1 MWQNIWPNS
10 ETLLVYL
17 HMSPFSNKWL
27 NGRLKREKVA
37 RSIIS
42 FVRIITSHIFL
53 VFVSIWE
60 GSVQRRISY
69 SSLYRGPGKKLDRDS
84 NAGNCKYY
92 VFEKS
97 ITLLTNNG
105 TFRNSCLQSWTSKQ
119 SGFLFCG
126 TCFTKYSLYRPAK
139 S

>member
-17 HMSPFSNKWL
+17 HMSPFSI
-27 NGRLKREKVA
+27 NGWMAAWKERRYLA
-37 RSIIS
+37 RSSALSESLLHIS
-42 FVRIITSHIFL
+42 S
-53 VFVSIWE
+53 W
-60 GSVQRRISY
+60 
-69 SSLYRGPGKKLDRDS
+69 SLFRFGKGLYKEEYRGPGKKLDRDS

-105 TFRNSCLQSWTSKQ
+105 TLRNSCLHSWTSKQ

>member
-17 HMSPFSNKWL
+17 HMSPFSI
-27 NGRLKREKVA
+27 NGWMAAWKERRYLA
-37 RSIIS
+37 RSSALSESLLHIS
-42 FVRIITSHIFL
+42 S
-53 VFVSIWE
+53 W
-60 GSVQRRISY
+60 
-69 SSLYRGPGKKLDRDS
+69 SLFRFGKGLYKEEYRGPGKKLDRDS

>member
-17 HMSPFSNKWL
+17 HMSPFSI
-27 NGRLKREKVA
+27 NGWMAAWNERKEG
-37 RSIIS
+37 
-42 FVRIITSHIFL
+42 TSLDHQLCPNHYLTYLLGICFDL
-53 VFVSIWE
+53 GRVCTKKNI
-60 GSVQRRISY
+60 
-69 SSLYRGPGKKLDRDS
+69 YRGPGKKLDRDS

>member
-1 MWQNIWPNS
+1 MWQNVWPNS

-17 HMSPFSNKWL
+17 HMSPFSI
-27 NGRLKREKVA
+27 NGWMAAWKERRYLA
-37 RSIIS
+37 RSSALSESLLHIS
-42 FVRIITSHIFL
+42 S
-53 VFVSIWE
+53 W
-60 GSVQRRISY
+60 
-69 SSLYRGPGKKLDRDS
+69 SLFRFGKGLYKEEYRGPGKKLDRDS
-84 NAGNCKYY
+84 NGGNCKYY

>member
-17 HMSPFSNKWL
+17 HMSPFSI
-27 NGRLKREKVA
+27 NGWMAAWKERRYLA
-37 RSIIS
+37 RSSALSESLLHIS
-42 FVRIITSHIFL
+42 S
-53 VFVSIWE
+53 W
-60 GSVQRRISY
+60 
-69 SSLYRGPGKKLDRDS
+69 SLFRFGKGLYKEEYRGPGKKLDRDS
-84 NAGNCKYY
+84 NTGNCKYY

-105 TFRNSCLQSWTSKQ
+105 TFRNSCLHSWTSKQ
-119 SGFLFCG
+119 SDFLF
-126 TCFTKYSLYRPAK
+126 CFTKYSLYRPAK

>member
-17 HMSPFSNKWL
+17 HMPPFSI
-27 NGRLKREKVA
+27 NGWMAAWNERRYLA
-37 RSIIS
+37 RSSALSESLLHIS
-42 FVRIITSHIFL
+42 S
-53 VFVSIWE
+53 W
-60 GSVQRRISY
+60 
-69 SSLYRGPGKKLDRDS
+69 SLFRFGKGLYKEEYRGPGKKLDRDS
-84 NAGNCKYY
+84 NGGNCKYY

-105 TFRNSCLQSWTSKQ
+105 TFRNSCLHSWTSKQ